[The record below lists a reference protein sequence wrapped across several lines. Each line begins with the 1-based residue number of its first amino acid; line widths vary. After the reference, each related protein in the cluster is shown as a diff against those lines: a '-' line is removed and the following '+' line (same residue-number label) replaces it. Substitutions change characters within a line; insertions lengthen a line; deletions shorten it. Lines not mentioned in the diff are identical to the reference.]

1 MGPAAKLM
9 SMTNRSDQPEQWIE
23 ANRAMWDERVPLHA
37 ESTLYDQD
45 GFRAGRDEIR
55 SFEAAEVGD
64 VTGKRLVHLQCHMGQ
79 DTLSWARRGAAKVV
93 GLDFSKPAIDVA
105 RGLAADVGLADR
117 AEFVVSDVYDAA
129 AALPEPDYDIV
140 YTGIGALYWL
150 PDIRR
155 WAETAAS
162 LVAPGGF
169 LYLTEFHPF
178 LNVFKWE
185 APTEAREDYFRP
197 DPLVTDEPG
206 SYVDL
211 QAETIDNLSFARLHT
226 LGDIVSAICATG
238 LRLEF
243 LHEHEVTVF
252 QQFPD
257 LVRGE
262 DGYFRYPEGRP
273 RLPLMYSLKASRPA

>member
-1 MGPAAKLM
+1 
-9 SMTNRSDQPEQWIE
+9 
-23 ANRAMWDERVPLHA
+23 MWDERVPLHA
-37 ESTLYDQD
+37 ASALYDQA

-55 SFEAAEVGD
+55 GFEAAEVGD

-105 RGLAADVGLADR
+105 RDLAADVGLADR
-117 AEFVVSDVYDAA
+117 AEFVVADVYEAA
-129 AALPEPDYDIV
+129 AALPDEDYDIV

-150 PDIRR
+150 PDLWR

-169 LYLTEFHPF
+169 LYLAEFHPF
-178 LNVFKWE
+178 LQVFGWHS
-185 APTEAREDYFRP
+185 AREVVEDYFRP
-197 DPLVTDEPG
+197 EPLVTDEPG
-206 SYVDL
+206 SYVEIE
-211 QAETIDNLSFARLHT
+211 AETVDNLSFARLHT
-226 LGDIVSAICATG
+226 MGDIVSAICATG

-243 LHEHEVTVF
+243 LHEHDVTVF
-252 QQFPD
+252 QQFPE

-262 DGYFRYPEGRP
+262 DGMFRLPEGRP
-273 RLPLMYSLKASRPA
+273 RLPLMYSLKASRP

>member
-1 MGPAAKLM
+1 
-9 SMTNRSDQPEQWIE
+9 MTSESTDRAQWIE

-37 ESTLYDQD
+37 ASALYDQA

-55 SFEAAEVGD
+55 GFEADEVGD

-79 DTLSWARRGAAKVV
+79 DTLSWARRGAARVV

-117 AEFVVSDVYDAA
+117 AEFVVSDVYEAA
-129 AALPEPDYDIV
+129 SALPDADYDIV

-150 PDIRR
+150 PDLER

-169 LYLTEFHPF
+169 LYLAEFHPF
-178 LNVFKWE
+178 LQVFGW
-185 APTEAREDYFRP
+185 ASATEVVEDYFRP
-197 DPLVTDEPG
+197 EPLVTDEPG
-206 SYVDL
+206 SYVEIE
-211 QAETIDNLSFARLHT
+211 AETVDNLSFARLHT
-226 LGDIVSAICATG
+226 MGDIVSAICGAG

-243 LHEHEVTVF
+243 LHEHDVTVF
-252 QQFPD
+252 QQFPE

-262 DGYFRYPEGRP
+262 DGMFRLPEGRP
-273 RLPLMYSLKASRPA
+273 RLPLMYSLKASRA

>member
-1 MGPAAKLM
+1 MTSDSGHSAA
-9 SMTNRSDQPEQWIE
+9 WIA

-37 ESTLYDQD
+37 ASALYDQA

-55 SFEAAEVGD
+55 DFEAAEVGD
-64 VTGKRLVHLQCHMGQ
+64 VAGKRLLHLQCHMGQ
-79 DTLSWARRGAAKVV
+79 DTLSWARRGAKVV
-93 GLDFSKPAIDVA
+93 GLDFSEPAVEVA
-105 RGLAADVGLADR
+105 RSLAVDIGLADR
-117 AEFVVSDVYDAA
+117 AAFVVSDVYEAPGAVPD
-129 AALPEPDYDIV
+129 EDYDIV

-150 PDIRR
+150 PDIEL

-178 LNVFKWE
+178 LNVFTWDGTSEVK
-185 APTEAREDYFRP
+185 ADYFRP
-197 DPLVTDEPG
+197 EPLVTDEPG
-206 SYVDL
+206 SYVDFE
-211 QAETIDNLSFARLHT
+211 AETIDNLSYARIYT
-226 LGDIVSAICATG
+226 LGEIVSSICASG

-252 QQFPD
+252 QQFPE
-257 LVRGE
+257 LVRSD
-262 DGYFRYPEGRP
+262 DGYFRMPEGRP

>member
-1 MGPAAKLM
+1 
-9 SMTNRSDQPEQWIE
+9 MTSESADREQWIE

-37 ESTLYDQD
+37 ASALYDQA

-55 SFEAAEVGD
+55 GFEAAEVGD

-79 DTLSWARRGAAKVV
+79 DTLSWARRGAARVV

-105 RGLAADVGLADR
+105 RDLAADVGLADR
-117 AEFVVSDVYDAA
+117 AEFVVSDVYEAA
-129 AALPEPDYDIV
+129 AALPDEDYDIV

-150 PDIRR
+150 PDLWR

-169 LYLTEFHPF
+169 LYLAEFHPF
-178 LNVFKWE
+178 LQVFGWHS
-185 APTEAREDYFRP
+185 AREVVEDYFRP
-197 DPLVTDEPG
+197 EPLVTDEPG
-206 SYVDL
+206 SYVEIE
-211 QAETIDNLSFARLHT
+211 AETVDNLSFARLHT
-226 LGDIVSAICATG
+226 MGDIVSAICATG

-243 LHEHEVTVF
+243 LHEHDVTVF
-252 QQFPD
+252 QQFPE

-262 DGYFRYPEGRP
+262 DGMFRLPEGRP
-273 RLPLMYSLKASRPA
+273 RLPLMYSLKASRP

>member
-1 MGPAAKLM
+1 
-9 SMTNRSDQPEQWIE
+9 MTSGAGHSEEWIA

-37 ESTLYDQD
+37 ASALYDQD

-93 GLDFSKPAIDVA
+93 GLDFSEPAVEVA
-105 RGLAADVGLADR
+105 RGLAADIGLADR
-117 AEFVVSDVYDAA
+117 AEFVVSDVYEAA
-129 AALPEPDYDIV
+129 AALPDKDYDIV

-150 PDIRR
+150 PDLRR

-169 LYLTEFHPF
+169 LYLSEFHPF
-178 LNVFKWE
+178 LNVFGWDN
-185 APTEAREDYFRP
+185 AREVKEDYFRAE
-197 DPLVTDEPG
+197 PLVTDEPG
-206 SYVDL
+206 SYVEIE
-211 QAETIDNLSFARLHT
+211 AETVDNLSFARLHS
-226 LGDIVSAICATG
+226 LGDIVSAICGTG

-243 LHEHEVTVF
+243 LHEHDMTVF
-252 QQFPD
+252 QQFPE
-257 LVRGE
+257 LVRGD
-262 DGYFRYPEGRP
+262 DGFFRLPEGQP
-273 RLPLMYSLKASRPA
+273 RVPLMYSLKATRPE

>member
-1 MGPAAKLM
+1 MTSAA
-9 SMTNRSDQPEQWIE
+9 DHAAAWIA

-37 ESTLYDQD
+37 ASALYDQD

-55 SFEAAEVGD
+55 DFEAAEVGD
-64 VTGKRLVHLQCHMGQ
+64 VTGKRLLHLQCHMGQ
-79 DTLSWARRGAAKVV
+79 DTLSWARRGAASVV
-93 GLDFSKPAIDVA
+93 GLDFSAPAIVVA
-105 RGLAADVGLADR
+105 RGLAVDIGFDDR
-117 AEFVVSDVYDAA
+117 ATFVVSDVYEAPAA
-129 AALPEPDYDIV
+129 VPDTDYDIV

-150 PDIRR
+150 PDIER

-169 LYLTEFHPF
+169 LYLAEFHPF
-178 LNVFKWE
+178 LNVFGWE
-185 APTEAREDYFRP
+185 SITEAKEDYFRSE
-197 DPLVTDEPG
+197 PLVTDEPG
-206 SYVDL
+206 SYVEIE
-211 QAETIDNLSFARLHT
+211 AETIDNLSYARMHT

-252 QQFPD
+252 QQFPQ
-257 LVRGE
+257 LVRGD
-262 DGYFRYPEGRP
+262 DGYFRLPEGRP

>member
-1 MGPAAKLM
+1 
-9 SMTNRSDQPEQWIE
+9 MTSESADREQWIE

-37 ESTLYDQD
+37 ASALYDQA

-55 SFEAAEVGD
+55 GFEAAEVGD

-105 RGLAADVGLADR
+105 RDLAADVGLADR
-117 AEFVVSDVYDAA
+117 AEFVVADVYEAA
-129 AALPEPDYDIV
+129 AALPDEDYDIV

-150 PDIRR
+150 PDLWR

-169 LYLTEFHPF
+169 LYLAEFHPF
-178 LNVFKWE
+178 LQVFGWHS
-185 APTEAREDYFRP
+185 AREVVEDYFRP
-197 DPLVTDEPG
+197 EPLVTDEPG
-206 SYVDL
+206 SYVEIE
-211 QAETIDNLSFARLHT
+211 AETVDNLSFARLHT
-226 LGDIVSAICATG
+226 MGDIVSAICATG

-243 LHEHEVTVF
+243 LHEHDVTVF
-252 QQFPD
+252 QQFPE

-262 DGYFRYPEGRP
+262 DGMFRLPEGRP
-273 RLPLMYSLKASRPA
+273 RLPLMYSLKASRP

>member
-1 MGPAAKLM
+1 MPMTSAA
-9 SMTNRSDQPEQWIE
+9 DHAAAWIA

-37 ESTLYDQD
+37 ASALYDQD

-55 SFEAAEVGD
+55 DFEAAEVGD
-64 VTGKRLVHLQCHMGQ
+64 VTGKRLLHLQCHMGQ
-79 DTLSWARRGAAKVV
+79 DTLSWARRGAASVV
-93 GLDFSKPAIDVA
+93 GLDFSAPAIVVA
-105 RGLAADVGLADR
+105 RGLAVDIGFDDR
-117 AEFVVSDVYDAA
+117 ATFVVSDVYEAPAA
-129 AALPEPDYDIV
+129 VPDTDYDIV

-150 PDIRR
+150 PDIER

-169 LYLTEFHPF
+169 LYLAEFHPF
-178 LNVFKWE
+178 LNVFGWE
-185 APTEAREDYFRP
+185 SITEAKEDYFRSE
-197 DPLVTDEPG
+197 PLVTDEPG
-206 SYVDL
+206 SYVEIE
-211 QAETIDNLSFARLHT
+211 AETIDNLSYARMHT

-252 QQFPD
+252 QQFPQ
-257 LVRGE
+257 LVRGD
-262 DGYFRYPEGRP
+262 DGYFRLPEGRP

>member
-1 MGPAAKLM
+1 
-9 SMTNRSDQPEQWIE
+9 MTIGSEHSEEWIA
-23 ANRAMWDERVPLHA
+23 ANRAMWDERVPVHA
-37 ESTLYDQD
+37 ASAMYDQD

-55 SFEAAEVGD
+55 GFEAAEVGD
-64 VTGKRLVHLQCHMGQ
+64 VTGKRLLHLQCHMGQ

-93 GLDFSKPAIDVA
+93 GLDFSKPAVDVA
-105 RGLAADVGLADR
+105 RGLAADIGLADR
-117 AEFVVSDVYDAA
+117 AEFVVSDVYEAASAVPDA
-129 AALPEPDYDIV
+129 DYDIV

-178 LNVFKWE
+178 THVFGFDN
-185 APTEAREDYFRP
+185 ATHAVEDYFRP
-197 DPLVTDEPG
+197 EPLVTDEPG
-206 SYVDL
+206 SYVDFE
-211 QAETIDNLSFARLHT
+211 AETVDNLSFARLHT
-226 LGDIVSAICATG
+226 LGDIVTAIVRTG

-243 LHEHEVTVF
+243 LHEHDVTVF
-252 QQFPD
+252 QQFPE
-257 LVRGE
+257 LVKGD
-262 DGYFRYPEGRP
+262 DGYYRLPEGQP

>member
-1 MGPAAKLM
+1 
-9 SMTNRSDQPEQWIE
+9 MTSGSEHSDEWIA

-37 ESTLYDQD
+37 ASALYDQD

-55 SFEAAEVGD
+55 GFEAAEVGD
-64 VTGKRLVHLQCHMGQ
+64 VTGKRLLHLQCHMGQ

-93 GLDFSKPAIDVA
+93 GLDFSEPAVEVA
-105 RGLAADVGLADR
+105 RGLAADIGLADR
-117 AEFVVSDVYDAA
+117 AEFVVADVYEAA
-129 AALPEPDYDIV
+129 AALPDKDYDIV

-150 PDIRR
+150 PDLRR

-178 LNVFKWE
+178 LNVFGWDN
-185 APTEAREDYFRP
+185 ATEAKEDYFRAE
-197 DPLVTDEPG
+197 PLVTDEPG

-211 QAETIDNLSFARLHT
+211 EAETIDNLSFARLHT
-226 LGDIVSAICATG
+226 LGDIVTAICEAG

-243 LHEHEVTVF
+243 LHEHDMTVF
-252 QQFPD
+252 QQFPE

-262 DGYFRYPEGRP
+262 DGMFRLPEGRP